1 MANLPH
7 RLGLH
12 SSPTPC
18 YPAADFNDCMNTVHQ
33 RVQFT
38 WEEKERC
45 VMTTKIYR
53 KPSYT
58 NIGLKPQSCQD
69 PKTATASFKGELC
82 LCYRLCSSLE
92 LTKNEVEFTLNLFED
107 NGHNREKQTHQQLQ
121 TIDHQ
126 RQGQQNKNKNKDT
139 TNHYR
144 NQRQSFIQYRP
155 ICGYWSNRKLWTL
168 FIICMSSSD
177 SLFPYCII
185 SLLMM
190 WKYTSIILATKTSF

>member
-7 RLGLH
+7 RLGLL

-38 WEEKERC
+38 WEEKERWC

-107 NGHNREKQTHQQLQ
+107 NGHNREKQTHHRQLQ

-126 RQGQQNKNKNKDT
+126 RQGQQNKNKKTKTPLTTTEIKD
-139 TNHYR
+139 
-144 NQRQSFIQYRP
+144 
-155 ICGYWSNRKLWTL
+155 KAL
-168 FIICMSSSD
+168 FSIVPFVGTDLTENYEPC
-177 SLFPYCII
+177 SLFVCLPLT
-185 SLLMM
+185 LLFL
-190 WKYTSIILATKTSF
+190 IVSFRYWWCENTHQ

>member
-1 MANLPH
+1 MFRAVANPPH

-12 SSPTPC
+12 CSPTPC

-38 WEEKERC
+38 WEEKERWC

-69 PKTATASFKGELC
+69 PKTATASFK
-82 LCYRLCSSLE
+82 
-92 LTKNEVEFTLNLFED
+92 VEFTLNLFED
-107 NGHNREKQTHQQLQ
+107 NGHNREKQTHHRQLQ

-126 RQGQQNKNKNKDT
+126 RQGQQNKNKKTKTPLTTTEIKD
-139 TNHYR
+139 
-144 NQRQSFIQYRP
+144 
-155 ICGYWSNRKLWTL
+155 KAL
-168 FIICMSSSD
+168 FSIVPFVGTDLTENYEPC
-177 SLFPYCII
+177 SLFVCLPLT
-185 SLLMM
+185 LLFL
-190 WKYTSIILATKTSF
+190 IVSFRYWWNENTHY